1 MTATPDEALK
11 LQRRLPDG
19 SLRIVARGVKEDV
32 GSSDGDLTPKT
43 TRLGSTGLAQRN
55 PRSDLAQRN
64 PRSEFFTDEIFGFAK
79 ERTRVAANP

>member
-55 PRSDLAQRN
+55 PRS
-64 PRSEFFTDEIFGFAK
+64 EFFSPTKYSDLPKKGPALP
-79 ERTRVAANP
+79 RTLGY